1 MRRNIQVELILNAVN
16 SVLHTEHTI
25 EEVYQKCRK
34 RELVLTRSIYWYF
47 KKKHVPKISYST
59 LAGEFGKDHATVL
72 HAVRQVQA
80 LLDVHDRTIT
90 RIVFLTEQ
98 TFVDLIKERDESERL
113 DRLEAEQQMVLK
125 TQRERAKTK
134 ARTEIAKRSLEN
146 MYKLVSSDQYIPGW
160 IRHKAAQEYQK
171 ALLLLEV

>member
-25 EEVYQKCRK
+25 EHVYAKCRK
-34 RELVLTRSIYWYF
+34 RELVLARQIYWYF

-59 LAGEFGKDHATVL
+59 LAREFGKDHATVL
-72 HAVRQVQA
+72 HAVRKVQE
-80 LLDVHDRTIT
+80 LLDVHDRTTT

-98 TFVDLIKERDESERL
+98 TFVDLIREKDEGERL
-113 DRLEAEQQMVLK
+113 DKLEAEQKMVLT

-134 ARTEIAKRSLEN
+134 ARTEIAKKGLEN

-171 ALLLLEV
+171 ALLLLEA